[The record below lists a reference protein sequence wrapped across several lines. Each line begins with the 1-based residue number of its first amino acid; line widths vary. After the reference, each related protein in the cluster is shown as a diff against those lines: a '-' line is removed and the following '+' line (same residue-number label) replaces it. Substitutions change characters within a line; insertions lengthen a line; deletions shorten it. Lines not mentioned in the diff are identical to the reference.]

1 MANNETP
8 NVIHLGPGPVETPK
22 NETAGLVNETRLNLQ
37 LSNAKEEICVESK
50 IDAPRTFSEKEIMDA
65 VLGTLTE
72 EQKLNLDSLKVTRVI
87 RDPNKV
93 VVVLEA
99 ESPDADGKGGYTE
112 IKYIIQGKH
121 KTANGQNASLGTTV
135 MHTYFDSDGMPES
148 GDTVAEFKDGQW
160 VNTPKA

>member
-1 MANNETP
+1 MATNETP
-8 NVIHLGPGPVETPK
+8 KVIHLGPGPEETPK
-22 NETAGLVNETRLNLQ
+22 NEAINLVNETRMNLQ
-37 LSNAKEEICVESK
+37 LSTAKEEVCVDSK
-50 IDAPRTFSEKEIMDA
+50 IDAPRTFSEAEIIDA

-72 EQKLNLDSLKVTRVI
+72 KQKLNLEALKVTRII
-87 RDPNKV
+87 RDHNKT

-121 KTANGQNASLGTTV
+121 KTNSGQNASSATTV
-135 MHTYFDSDGMPES
+135 IHTYFDSDGMPES
-148 GDTVAEFKDGQW
+148 GDTVAEFKDGEW